1 MGGSEVVTENGSQ
14 RKLAAILSADAV
26 GYSRLMGDDEAA
38 TVAALDGAR
47 AVFREVIAAH
57 RGRVVDTAGDS
68 VLAVFDSVVESVA
81 GAVEIQDRLAE
92 ENAALAED
100 RRMRFRIGINL
111 GDVIAKADGTIYGD
125 GVNIAARLESLAE
138 PGGVTLSE
146 DAYRQVRN
154 KLELAFEDLG
164 EHVVKNI
171 SEPVRAYRVKT
182 QADIAPAE
190 SPEAG
195 AAMMARP
202 ALAVL
207 PFNNM
212 SGDAEQD
219 YFADGLTEDLIT
231 ALSLN
236 RTFPV
241 IARNST
247 FVYKGKSTDIRQV
260 AKELGARYVLEG
272 SVRKAANRVRIN
284 AQLIDAETG
293 HHIWADKFDREL
305 EDIFEL
311 QDEITAHIAATI
323 EPELHRAEQKRA
335 LAKKPANLEAWDYAQ
350 RGMAELAAFTAD
362 GNIRAREMFARAIA
376 LDPNYAHAHAGLSF
390 SHNRDMLLQF
400 TDDRETSAARAVQS
414 ARRAVALDDNDSFAH
429 LMLAIA
435 YMWPGKFDLAIAEAE
450 SAARLNPNSAFARA
464 VLGTAL
470 DNAGR
475 SAEGLAHIETSLR
488 LNPRDPQNHIHLNI
502 LARAYLNTRN
512 YEAAAEWSRKA
523 IEHRSDYPHAH
534 YLLASSLG
542 HLGRLDEARAAL
554 SECERI
560 QSGFTERRLTW
571 QPYKD
576 PADNEHI
583 HDGVRKARAPG

>member
-1 MGGSEVVTENGSQ
+1 MTDNQ

-68 VLAVFDSVVESVA
+68 VLAVFDSVVEAVA
-81 GAVEIQDRLAE
+81 GAAEIQDRLTE
-92 ENAALAED
+92 ENAAVAED

-111 GDVIAKADGTIYGD
+111 GDLIAKPDGTIYGD

-154 KLELAFEDLG
+154 KLDLAFEDIG
-164 EHVVKNI
+164 EHAVKNI
-171 SEPVRAYRVKT
+171 SEPVRAYRIKGRGDGGAPKT
-182 QADIAPAE
+182 
-190 SPEAG
+190 PEDG

-231 ALSLN
+231 ALSLDK
-236 RTFPV
+236 TFPV

-311 QDEITAHIAATI
+311 QDEITARIAATI
-323 EPELHRAEQKRA
+323 EPELHRAEQMRS
-335 LAKKPANLEAWDYAQ
+335 LAKKPANLEAWDYVQ
-350 RGMAELAAFTAD
+350 RGMADLAAFTAE
-362 GNIRAREMFARAIA
+362 GNLRAREMFERALA
-376 LDPNYAHAHAGLSF
+376 LDPDYAHAHAGLSF
-390 SHNRDMLLQF
+390 SHDRDMLLQF
-400 TDDRETSAARAVQS
+400 TDDREASGAWAV
-414 ARRAVALDDNDSFAH
+414 
-429 LMLAIA
+429 
-435 YMWPGKFDLAIAEAE
+435 
-450 SAARLNPNSAFARA
+450 
-464 VLGTAL
+464 
-470 DNAGR
+470 
-475 SAEGLAHIETSLR
+475 
-488 LNPRDPQNHIHLNI
+488 
-502 LARAYLNTRN
+502 
-512 YEAAAEWSRKA
+512 
-523 IEHRSDYPHAH
+523 
-534 YLLASSLG
+534 
-542 HLGRLDEARAAL
+542 
-554 SECERI
+554 
-560 QSGFTERRLTW
+560 
-571 QPYKD
+571 
-576 PADNEHI
+576 
-583 HDGVRKARAPG
+583 